1 MAVRLGQGINI
12 GGMMSGN
19 AAAADLLVEAGR
31 AKGAGLA
38 AIGQGLG
45 QGLATF
51 GANRRADK
59 VRAEENAFR
68 QQSRED
74 MLAERAAD
82 NARQDRQVGMRETE
96 WKASVLGNLAQQYAS
111 EADMLDQA
119 AAASGDPSLL
129 AKAQAKRGDAARYRT
144 ALEALVSGK
153 GNGIPE
159 MPPYEGPVSSA
170 MSGASASVP
179 VGAPV
184 AGGGGGMDGPVT
196 RIVDEAFSGGPGF
209 FGPKGSYPAPEG
221 AAPMAPVVEP
231 KAQTGAAT
239 GAFGVS
245 YTGDPA
251 ADAKLA
257 TYVQGRVSDLRGS
270 PAWNKMSVERR
281 NLYERAEIE
290 AVAKSGESQFGLK
303 KQEMA
308 FQNQMQAEDE
318 ARKQAGDVTK
328 IASLQK
334 DLESKGLLVS
344 LPKEDLEA
352 ARRVYND
359 LVVTDPNS
367 ELASKRKAEAA
378 KTRAETQKGLVDYR
392 AQKALEHAKAME
404 AIKEPAARAKARDDA
419 IRQQQQV
426 VKTLKDEYDLLKSL
440 QGKGLVGETD
450 PDLVGAPG
458 RPSAWDRYEAERNVL
473 IDMMKSGEA
482 PASTTPAATAPAPAA
497 SAEGRK
503 AKVLA
508 DFAALPPEQQ
518 TDEAMLSMMKAAGL
532 K

>member
-1 MAVRLGQGINI
+1 MAVRI
-12 GGMMSGN
+12 GKFGMSWLQP
-19 AAAADLLVEAGR
+19 AAQAADLLVEAGR

-59 VRAEENAFR
+59 IRAEENAFR

-318 ARKQAGDVTK
+318 ARKQAQNKARVDAYNEQARKTGQREIVDVSQIGPVTSGEMTDARAEANRAFKEQQAELRRAQQDKMELRRRSWAVEDRDIREGRMNAKDAATMAQRDVAEAGRAVNRAQDQLKALNDSFRANKATK
-328 IASLQK
+328 EELT
-334 DLESKGLLVS
+334 D
-344 LPKEDLEA
+344 A
-352 ARRVYND
+352 AND
-359 LVVTDPNS
+359 LADAKDFYDQAV
-367 ELASKRKAEAA
+367 ARSKMGAAPQAAGGDAMSKAEA
-378 KTRAETQKGLVDYR
+378 
-392 AQKALEHAKAME
+392 
-404 AIKEPAARAKARDDA
+404 
-419 IRQQQQV
+419 
-426 VKTLKDEYDLLKSL
+426 EY
-440 QGKGLVGETD
+440 
-450 PDLVGAPG
+450 
-458 RPSAWDRYEAERNVL
+458 N
-473 IDMMKSGEA
+473 
-482 PASTTPAATAPAPAA
+482 
-497 SAEGRK
+497 
-503 AKVLA
+503 
-508 DFAALPPEQQ
+508 ALPLDQRTPENAVRIA
-518 TDEAMLSMMKAAGL
+518 EKYGV